1 MYNFT
6 VSSLFKEI
14 LLLLLVSFIARVK
27 GVIISLEVKELEPI
41 CLSCQREIPA
51 FTIKP
56 TYCLIASFA
65 LIIPE

>member
-27 GVIISLEVKELEPI
+27 GVHFIRSEGIRADTTVLSEKNYWLSL
-41 CLSCQREIPA
+41 LSQFIG
-51 FTIKP
+51 
-56 TYCLIASFA
+56 
-65 LIIPE
+65 